1 MIGRAKR
8 VTGTQSS
15 QLAATTAKSGRLT
28 VRIVTG
34 YSILIESSLG

>member
-15 QLAATTAKSGRLT
+15 QLALKSGRLT